1 MENTIPQPR
10 CIFLSN
16 FVKNLTESC
25 QTLDKYSRKKALER
39 EYEGQEFPTKEIVTK
54 E

>member
-16 FVKNLTESC
+16 FVKNLTDSC
-25 QTLDKYSRKKALER
+25 QTLDKYRRKKAPER